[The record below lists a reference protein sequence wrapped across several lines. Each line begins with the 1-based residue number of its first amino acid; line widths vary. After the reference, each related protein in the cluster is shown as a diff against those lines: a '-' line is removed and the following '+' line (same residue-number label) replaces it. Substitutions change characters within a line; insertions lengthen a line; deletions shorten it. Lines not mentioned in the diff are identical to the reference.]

1 MRTVRGVIKITLVLS
16 TILGLYLIYL
26 PVYIF
31 LKGFRLR
38 YEAWRN
44 FYMRNLSRALARIL
58 NIRVRTV
65 GKAPKAPFFLVSNHL
80 SYVDILPMFINLN
93 CTFVAKKEV
102 RSWPVLGFMIMTM
115 GVIFI
120 DRNRKRDVNRVNQI
134 MRQNLNRFQGIVIFP
149 EGTTT
154 GGDMV
159 LPFRS
164 PLLNMPASEGM
175 PVWYSAIQYK
185 THPNDPPAEE
195 TVCFYGARDPFHK
208 HLFKLACN
216 RRIEATVI
224 YGEETIT
231 EGDRKELAQQLH
243 SRVAQASTRLRKEM
257 ELPVSSEVIP

>member
-1 MRTVRGVIKITLVLS
+1 
-16 TILGLYLIYL
+16 
-26 PVYIF
+26 
-31 LKGFRLR
+31 
-38 YEAWRN
+38 
-44 FYMRNLSRALARIL
+44 MRNLSRALTIIL
-58 NIRVRTV
+58 NIKIEKIGTP
-65 GKAPKAPFFLVSNHL
+65 PKAPFFMVSNHL
-80 SYVDILPMFINLN
+80 SYVDILVMFINMN

-120 DRNRKRDVNRVNQI
+120 DRSRKRDVNRVNET
-134 MRQNLNRFQGIVIFP
+134 MRESLNPFQGIVIYP

-154 GGDMV
+154 GGDRV

-164 PLLNMPASEGM
+164 PLLEMPASEGM

-185 THPNDPPAEE
+185 THPYDPPAEE

-224 YGEETIT
+224 YGKEKVTA
-231 EGDRKELAQQLH
+231 GDRKELAQRLH
-243 SRVAQASTRLRKEM
+243 SKVEQASTRLRKEM
-257 ELPVSSEVIP
+257 KLPVSPEVIA